1 MFVRCQSLSSAA
13 AADAAAAISTDDDWH
28 AGVGGGGGTGITTK
42 VSGQIFEFVRW
53 PSVCVSVSL
62 LVCFTVCLCSPR
74 CVCFSCCW
82 CLLFR
87 RANVWTLLLYYDYTH
102 SLTLFRGVFSFEVS
116 KFSRATSA
124 NEEKVLEKVVVML
137 TSCWSD
143 VGKWEKA
150 IIIWHIPKETKTTAK
165 EDSSKFR
172 PIAVN

>member
-74 CVCFSCCW
+74 CASAAGAYFSVV
-82 CLLFR
+82 LTFL
-87 RANVWTLLLYYDYTH
+87 WTLLLYYDYTH